1 VCTVAA
7 VTLFLSLSRIAS
19 IRLGAGADISAGRGF
34 PGMHDRIVED
44 DLALPLTRPSLS
56 RQVCQ
61 TLGRAG
67 LAAYELMLTRAV
79 GQLLSRLRAAVR
91 ECPGW
96 SWAGGFALERSPGSG
111 RGPGEPIFAGAGE
124 LNATGAG

>member
-1 VCTVAA
+1 MVAGSTDKLHGCNLA
-7 VTLFLSLSRIAS
+7 WV
-19 IRLGAGADISAGRGF
+19 
-34 PGMHDRIVED
+34 HDRIVED

-91 ECPGW
+91 ECPG
-96 SWAGGFALERSPGSG
+96 
-111 RGPGEPIFAGAGE
+111 
-124 LNATGAG
+124 